1 LDLVRVILLTL
12 GKDKIYLRQLQ
23 VEFLV
28 ELILKIIGQEWHQ
41 CQKHPKRMPLLFNF
55 A

>member
-1 LDLVRVILLTL
+1 LGLVRVILLTL

-41 CQKHPKRMPLLFNF
+41 CQKHPKRIPL
-55 A
+55 